1 MPAAA
6 SELLEDAAKRT
17 HDPLDHFPRSAGRA
31 EFIGESVDCK
41 HRHFRDIPCP
51 DENIAAEKAKLE
63 AQVAQLKPGPQRN
76 GLLKKIRQLETASH
90 INECSGAPATRTR
103 LEVRPTQLAS
113 CPAYMRTLP
122 GVVIRSLPSR

>member
-41 HRHFRDIPCP
+41 HRHFRDLPCP

-90 INECSGAPATRTR
+90 INEWISSPGLQPPEPA
-103 LEVRPTQLAS
+103 
-113 CPAYMRTLP
+113 
-122 GVVIRSLPSR
+122 